1 MSRIVEIWMDAELV
15 YEQNGNSLRVLMGS
29 QIRSVINLIAKN
41 DDDARKK
48 ARRAIYHFLA

>member
-1 MSRIVEIWMDAELV
+1 MLRIVETWMDAELV
-15 YEQNGNSLRVLMGS
+15 YDQDGYFLRVLMGR
-29 QIRSVINLIAKN
+29 QIKTVINLIAEN

>member
-1 MSRIVEIWMDAELV
+1 MLRIVETWMDAELV
-15 YEQNGNSLRVLMGS
+15 YDQDGYFLRVLVES
-29 QIRSVINLIAKN
+29 QIRTVVNLIAEN